1 MMSRSMTNCAIAGLG
16 RWGRSLVNAADGL
29 DRLRISRAVETD
41 LDRARSFCA
50 EHGIELGGDFEAV
63 LADPAIDAV
72 LLATPHSLHR
82 TQVIAAA
89 AARKQVFCEKP
100 LALRQSHAS
109 EMFAAC
115 RSANVVLAVGHNRRY
130 WPSILALRQIVARGE
145 LGTIL
150 HAEGHNSNENSQ
162 IITQGW
168 RLSPEESPGG
178 GLTGA
183 GLHVLDTFV
192 SLFGPA
198 RQVFARLSSREAGPP
213 PLDSA
218 MLAIDFANGVT
229 ATLATVRATPFYWR
243 VHLFG
248 TRGSAEVLD
257 EVTMVLRT
265 SDRPP
270 EVIKYPPRDS
280 LKCELEAFADAI
292 ENKQAFPVREAE
304 VLATL
309 SAFEA
314 ALQSMQSGQP
324 VACDG

>member
-1 MMSRSMTNCAIAGLG
+1 MINCAILGLG
-16 RWGRSLVNAADGL
+16 RWGRSLVNAAAGL
-29 DRLRISRAVETD
+29 ERLKISRAVETD
-41 LDRARSFCA
+41 LDRARPFCA
-50 EHGIELGGDFEAV
+50 EHGIALTGDFDAV

-72 LLATPHSLHR
+72 LLATPHSLHKP
-82 TQVIAAA
+82 QVIAAA
-89 AARKQVFCEKP
+89 AAKKQVFCEKP
-100 LALRQSHAS
+100 LALRRNDAS
-109 EMFAAC
+109 AMFAAC
-115 RSANVVLAVGHNRRY
+115 RAANVVLAVGHNRRY
-130 WPSILALRQIVARGE
+130 WPSILALREIVASGV

-150 HAEGHNSNENSQ
+150 HAEGHNSNENSNVV
-162 IITQGW
+162 TRGW

-192 SLFGPA
+192 SLLGPA
-198 RQVFARLSSREAGPP
+198 RQVFARLSAREAGPP

-248 TRGSAEVLD
+248 TNGSAEVLD
-257 EVTMVLRT
+257 ETTMVVRASGQPSET
-265 SDRPP
+265 R
-270 EVIKYPPRDS
+270 KYPPRDS
-280 LKCELEAFADAI
+280 LKAELEAFADTI
-292 ENKQAFPVREAE
+292 VSKQPFPVQEKE

-309 SAFEA
+309 AAFEA